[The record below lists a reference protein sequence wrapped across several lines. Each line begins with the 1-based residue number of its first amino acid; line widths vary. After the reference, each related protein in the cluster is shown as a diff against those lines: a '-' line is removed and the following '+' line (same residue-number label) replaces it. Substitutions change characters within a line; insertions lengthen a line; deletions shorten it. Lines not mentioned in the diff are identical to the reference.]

1 MERTFAI
8 ILAGGRGLRLNNR
21 VPKQFLTLGDKPVIV
36 WSLELCDALTEID
49 AILTVIP
56 DEFIPEAERIARAHN
71 IHKIMRIIPGG
82 STRQESAYNAITSM
96 HFSDNDT
103 LVFHDAAR
111 PFIRPDMMRTCIA
124 EAKLHGGAA
133 VYVPVQDTVAE
144 IKDEFVVSVPL
155 RDRMFYAQ
163 TPQAFRF
170 SIISRAHEIA
180 LTNGISTTDDVSL
193 VLSIGHK
200 VKMIEGD
207 FSNFKITTDF
217 DYQAACRIAE
227 TIHRKKQQ

>member
-1 MERTFAI
+1 MERTYAI

-21 VPKQFLTLGDKPVIV
+21 VPKQFLSLGEKPVIA
-36 WSLELCDALTEID
+36 WSLDLCDSLIEVD

-56 DEFIPEAERIARAHN
+56 DEFIPEAELIARTHN
-71 IHKIMRIIPGG
+71 IHKIMKIIPGG
-82 STRQESAYNAITSM
+82 STRQESAYNAISSI
-96 HFSDNDT
+96 HFSDNDI

-124 EAKLHGGAA
+124 EAKIHGGAA

-144 IKDEFVVSVPL
+144 IKDDFVISVPT
-155 RDRMFYAQ
+155 RDSMYYAQ

-170 SIISRAHEIA
+170 SIISRAHETA
-180 LTNGISTTDDVSL
+180 LANGVSATDDVSL
-193 VLSIGHK
+193 VLSAGFK
-200 VKMIEGD
+200 VKMIDGD

>member
-1 MERTFAI
+1 MERTYAI

-21 VPKQFLTLGDKPVIV
+21 VPKQFLSLGEKPVIV
-36 WSLELCDALTEID
+36 WSLELCDALPEID

-56 DEFIPEAERIARAHN
+56 DEFIPEAERIAKTHN
-71 IHKIMRIIPGG
+71 IHKIMKIVPGG
-82 STRQESAYNAITSM
+82 STRQESAYNALTSI
-96 HFSDNDT
+96 HFSDDDI
-103 LVFHDAAR
+103 LVLHDAAR
-111 PFIRPDMMRTCIA
+111 PFIRPDMMRTCIT
-124 EAKLHGGAA
+124 EAKIHGGAA

-144 IKDEFVVSVPL
+144 IKDDFVISVPP
-155 RDRMFYAQ
+155 RDRMYYAQ

-180 LTNGISTTDDVSL
+180 LSNGVSATDDVSL
-193 VLSIGHK
+193 VLAAGYKI
-200 VKMIEGD
+200 KMINGD

-227 TIHRKKQQ
+227 TIHRKKQP

>member
-1 MERTFAI
+1 MERTYAI

-21 VPKQFLTLGDKPVIV
+21 VPKQFLPLGEKPVIV
-36 WSLELCDALTEID
+36 WSLELCDTLSEID
-49 AILTVIP
+49 TILAVIP

-71 IHKIMRIIPGG
+71 IHKIMKIIPGG
-82 STRQESAYNAITSM
+82 FTRQESAYNALTSI
-96 HFSDNDT
+96 HFSDNDI

-111 PFIRPDMMRTCIA
+111 PFIRPDMMRKCIS
-124 EAKLHGGAA
+124 EAKFHGGAA
-133 VYVPVQDTVAE
+133 VYVPVQDTIAE
-144 IKDEFVVSVPL
+144 IRDDFVISVPP
-155 RDRMFYAQ
+155 RDRMCYAQ
-163 TPQAFRF
+163 TPQGFRF

-180 LTNGISTTDDVSL
+180 LRDGVSATDDVSL
-193 VLSIGHK
+193 VLSAGYK

-227 TIHRKKQQ
+227 TIHNKKQR